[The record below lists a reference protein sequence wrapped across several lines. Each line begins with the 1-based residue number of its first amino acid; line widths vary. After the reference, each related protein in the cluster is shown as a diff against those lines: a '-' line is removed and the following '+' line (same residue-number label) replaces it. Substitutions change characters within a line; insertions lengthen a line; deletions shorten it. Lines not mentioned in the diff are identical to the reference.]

1 MAWCNDGGQ
10 LFSALHNKIVIILPM
25 YLREHKEKVQDAN
38 HFRCQTA
45 WSHQLSLAPLC
56 TRNGRNCRS
65 KSPSLQ
71 SIRLSTT
78 TNPIFNKWNK
88 ARVESLSSKGWE
100 LLFRLAILLILSLS
114 LLLCWFSNPTCLTHW
129 HILYHTHSSRLPRLS
144 SPGLLF

>member
-78 TNPIFNKWNK
+78 TNLHILNLFAASHSLYLIQCLLDANDNLYPGTLQELQFTSKSQTKFGLVVNKIK
-88 ARVESLSSKGWE
+88 SY
-100 LLFRLAILLILSLS
+100 S
-114 LLLCWFSNPTCLTHW
+114 LLLHQ
-129 HILYHTHSSRLPRLS
+129 
-144 SPGLLF
+144 